1 MPNSFYRYYR
11 THSPSLT
18 FINPYDPTR
27 LIKVYYAN
35 FYASFYSSYYTDYYV
50 EYYARVLAVMAADD
64 KADVSGAFPGL
75 RTRATG
81 EEHL

>member
-1 MPNSFYRYYR
+1 M
-11 THSPSLT
+11 
-18 FINPYDPTR
+18 
-27 LIKVYYAN
+27 KVYYAN

-50 EYYARVLAVMAADD
+50 EYYERVLAVMAADD